1 MGKNVMCY
9 IFICG
14 GYMIEETMKED
25 IGKCFVW
32 NGEEIEIINAFS
44 CYDGDFYE
52 YKINGTDQ
60 IHRINI
66 WRDSSFIRAIPK

>member
-1 MGKNVMCY
+1 MLCVT
-9 IFICG
+9 FLFVDD
-14 GYMIEETMKED
+14 MIEETMKED
-25 IGKCFVW
+25 IGKCFEW